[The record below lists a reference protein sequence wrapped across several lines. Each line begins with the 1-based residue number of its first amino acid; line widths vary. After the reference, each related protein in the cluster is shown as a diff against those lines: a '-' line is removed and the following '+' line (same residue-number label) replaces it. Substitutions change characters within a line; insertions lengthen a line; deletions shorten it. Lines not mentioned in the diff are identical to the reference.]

1 MKVNQFHQKKNKEIM
16 AEHKILQG
24 ILALIDIV
32 NLTPQATKLG
42 EKNTARYT
50 DYFQEKVRT
59 IAESHNFQVVKS
71 MGDAVLLFGTDVEST
86 LEIILDFF
94 DREKLEDRY
103 GFVSRFRMV
112 AHSGFFQFRMGNGQP
127 LDLVDTDGI
136 KIFRLGKHAKSWE
149 LVVTQSLY
157 QGFKSLL
164 TLKSIEASR
173 LGLNESLIGFD
184 NEEWPPPFYKLRIGK
199 EKKGVSNLLRK
210 RTIKLEQEVQ
220 SIPVFGNIYPPVPM
234 EKNFIN
240 LSMIS
245 DHEQTL
251 YTGNERL
258 ADRSWLSYKYDRNLK
273 KQLLLKE
280 INVST
285 LYKKYHSGVVLGLP
299 GAGKTT
305 ILRYLAYKE
314 FKANQKKKENKKQLL
329 LFLLCQDISLY
340 ETWYRNRHGTD
351 PGEPEPDEVLEF
363 MTWVFL
369 FGKASPND
377 LTYDQQL
384 EFQYACKEV
393 QEAFKGNRLT
403 LLVDGLDEAAGS
415 NTRERIKQLFI
426 ILYKQLSK
434 NRIYLTTRPSE
445 SIHLEQDLE
454 HYKVPVFKVLPLT
467 QEQVRAVARHIIKED
482 SGIYK
487 KFDQAIWQEE
497 VVVKMALTPI
507 IALLLTAYFQVYE
520 KFDHR
525 FPMYDLLVKFI
536 LLKVWDNIK
545 NELFPYKNLKLFF
558 HEIKKPDFPDKHR
571 ETQVFYDALA
581 SLCFHLFYDRKNGR
595 VLWSVDAETLRIYLT
610 RFIQDHMYYDEE
622 TAKVE
627 ESHWRSRFQRD
638 HILIQSGA
646 NEYVFVHS
654 TVMEYLAAVYLVQ
667 QGMNQKDKLP
677 PMVKRCINHEANLE
691 LDTVPIAVGSDL
703 LTGFHILRIL
713 RDLETTYSREK
724 LYKHAFKCLA
734 ELEWLI
740 EKTFISIRIESIKD
754 PVLKIVGENRDAVE
768 WIYIYLKETILSE
781 DRNRF
786 KRAIKGAN
794 NFLKLSRATLLEE
807 YIDYDNFKSGDQE
820 IVELRKELL
829 LKLVQK
835 SLVEEWETKHIKSRE
850 DFNNVL
856 QLDYSGYYPEDKNFS
871 YFKKII
877 GKELAG
883 FFGSPNLVHNS
894 SILDCVFSPDG
905 KNFLSS
911 DKDGTLKLWDAGSGK
926 EVRTFP
932 GHNKPAR
939 GCAFSPD
946 GTRILSAY
954 EDRILKMW
962 DVDSGKEIRSFS
974 GHKGSVN
981 HCAFSPDGKQILSAS
996 GDHTLK
1002 LWDAGSGKEIRS
1014 FSGHKGPVNN
1024 CAFSP
1029 DGTKIISASYDHTL
1043 KLWDVG
1049 SGKETRTFSGHK
1061 GSVMGCAFSPD
1072 GTQIISTSHDNT
1084 LKLWE
1089 VGSARE
1095 ISTFPGHEGPVSGCA
1110 FSPDGTRILSASH
1123 DNTLKLWEV
1132 ESGKELN
1139 NFPGHRDYVN
1149 SCAFSPDGTKIL
1161 SASEDNT
1168 LKFWDAVKGKE
1179 VFVFSRHINDVDSC
1193 AFSPDGAFLISS
1205 SRDATLKLWD
1215 AVSGKEIRTLSGHK
1229 GPVKSCAFSP
1239 DGTRILS
1246 ASEDKTL
1253 KLWEFAS
1260 GKEIRTFPG
1269 HKGSIIGCAFSP
1281 DGSHILSA
1289 SSDKTLKLW
1298 EIESGKEIRT
1308 FFGYRE
1314 KENPFGHKRDVNSC
1328 VFSLDGTL
1336 LISTSDDQKLKLWDV
1351 ESGKGILTFSGHKA
1365 PVNNCVL
1372 SPDGTC
1378 IVSASNDNT
1387 LKLWEMKSGKEMRT
1401 YSGHKNFV
1409 SCCAFSMDGTRIIS
1423 TSYDKTLKL
1432 WDYASGKLIISI
1444 QLPWTPYYV
1453 TISPQNPTQ
1462 AVTANQNGTLT
1473 LFDLSKYM

>member
-1 MKVNQFHQKKNKEIM
+1 M

-24 ILALIDIV
+24 ILSLIDIV
-32 NLTPQATKLG
+32 NFTPQAKKLG
-42 EKNTARYT
+42 VKNTLQYT

-59 IAESHNFQVVKS
+59 IAETYNFQVIKS
-71 MGDAVLLFGTDVEST
+71 MEDAVLLFGTDVEST

-94 DREKLEDRY
+94 DRDKLEDRY

-112 AHSGFFQFRMGNGQP
+112 AHSGFFQFRMENGKP
-127 LDLVDTDGI
+127 VDLVDADGI
-136 KIFRLGKHAKSWE
+136 KIFRLGKHAKAWE

-164 TLKSIEASR
+164 TRKSIEASR

-184 NEEWPPPFYKLRIGK
+184 NEEWPPPFYKLRVGR

-210 RTIKLEQEVQ
+210 RIIKLEQEVQ

-245 DHEQTL
+245 DHQQTL
-251 YTGNERL
+251 CTGIERR
-258 ADRSWLSYKYDRNLK
+258 ADRSRLSYKYDHNQK
-273 KQLLLKE
+273 KQSLLKE
-280 INVST
+280 IDVST

-305 ILRYLAYKE
+305 ILRYLAYSE
-314 FKANQKKKENKKQLL
+314 FKNNQKKKENKKQLL
-329 LFLLCQDISLY
+329 LFLLCQDIPLY
-340 ETWYRNRHGTD
+340 ETWHRNLHGTN
-351 PGEPEPDEVLEF
+351 PVEPEPEEVLVF

-369 FGKASPND
+369 FGKTNPND
-377 LTYDQQL
+377 LIHDRQL

-393 QEAFKGNRLT
+393 IEAFKENRLT
-403 LLVDGLDEAAGS
+403 LLLDGLDEAADS

-454 HYKVPVFKVLPLT
+454 HYKLPVFKMVQLDLD
-467 QEQVRAVARHIIKED
+467 QARLFAPHIIKED
-482 SGIYK
+482 SNIYK
-487 KFDQAIWQEE
+487 KFDQAIWQEQ
-497 VVVKMALTPI
+497 VVVKMAVTPI

-520 KFDHR
+520 RFDHR
-525 FPMYDLLVKFI
+525 FPMYDMLVKFI

-558 HEIKKPDFPDKHR
+558 HEIKKPDFPDKHK

-581 SLCFHLFYDRKNGR
+581 SLCFHLFYDRKNGI
-595 VLWSVDAETLRIYLT
+595 VQWSVDAETLRMYLT
-610 RFIQDHMYYDEE
+610 RFIQDHLYYDEE

-654 TVMEYLAAVYLVQ
+654 TVMEYLAAFYLVQ

-677 PMVKRCINHEANLE
+677 PIARRCLTHEAYLD
-691 LDTVPIAVGSDL
+691 LDTVPVAVGSDL

-713 RDLETTYSREK
+713 RDLEITYSREK

-740 EKTFISIRIESIKD
+740 EKTFISAQSIERIKD
-754 PVLKIVGENRDAVE
+754 PVLKMLSENRDAVE
-768 WIYIYLKETILSE
+768 WIYIYLKESILSK
-781 DRNRF
+781 DRHRL
-786 KRAIKGAN
+786 KRTIKGTN
-794 NFLKLSRATLLEE
+794 SFLKLSRATLLEE

-829 LKLVQK
+829 IKLVQK
-835 SLVEEWETKHIKSRE
+835 SEVENWEMKHIEPRK
-850 DFNNVL
+850 DLDNVL
-856 QLDYSGYYPEDKNFS
+856 QLDYTGYYPEDKNFS
-871 YFKKII
+871 YFKKLI
-877 GKELAG
+877 GKGLVG

-894 SILDCVFSPDG
+894 SVLDCVFSPDG

-911 DKDGTLKLWDAGSGK
+911 DKDGTLKLWGAESGK
-926 EVRTFP
+926 ELCTYP
-932 GHNKPAR
+932 GHKKRAR
-939 GCAFSPD
+939 SCAFSPD

-954 EDRILKMW
+954 DDHIIKMW
-962 DVDSGKEIRSFS
+962 DISSGKELLTFAGHKEAVNHCAFSPNGKQILSASGDRTLKLWDVETGKEICTFS
-974 GHKGSVN
+974 GHNHTVN
-981 HCAFSPDGKQILSAS
+981 SCAFSPDGKQIISTS
-996 GDHTLK
+996 NDSTLK
-1002 LWDAGSGKEIRS
+1002 LWDAGSGKELRT
-1014 FSGHKGPVNN
+1014 FSGHKGAVMG
-1024 CAFSP
+1024 CAFSL
-1029 DGTKIISASYDHTL
+1029 DGTKIISSSYDNTLKLWNVGSGMEIRTFSGHDGPVWDCAISPDAAKIISASYDKTL
-1043 KLWDVG
+1043 KLWNAG
-1049 SGKETRTFSGHK
+1049 NSKEIHTF
-1061 GSVMGCAFSPD
+1061 
-1072 GTQIISTSHDNT
+1072 T
-1084 LKLWE
+1084 
-1089 VGSARE
+1089 
-1095 ISTFPGHEGPVSGCA
+1095 
-1110 FSPDGTRILSASH
+1110 
-1123 DNTLKLWEV
+1123 
-1132 ESGKELN
+1132 
-1139 NFPGHRDYVN
+1139 GHRDYVN

-1168 LKFWDAVKGKE
+1168 LKFWDAVKGNDAY
-1179 VFVFSRHINDVDSC
+1179 VFSRHTYDVYCCS
-1193 AFSPDGAFLISS
+1193 FSPDGTLLISA
-1205 SRDATLKLWD
+1205 SRDTTLKLWD
-1215 AVSGKEIRTLSGHK
+1215 AESGKEIRTLSGHK
-1229 GPVKSCAFSP
+1229 GPVKSCALSP
-1239 DGTRILS
+1239 DGTRIIS

-1253 KLWEFAS
+1253 KLWEFKS
-1260 GKEIRTFPG
+1260 GKLIRTFPG
-1269 HKGSIIGCAFSP
+1269 HKGPVKSCAFSP
-1281 DGSHILSA
+1281 DGSYILSS

-1298 EIESGKEIRT
+1298 EVVSGKEIRT
-1308 FFGYRE
+1308 FFGY
-1314 KENPFGHKRDVNSC
+1314 KKGVHDFGHRSDVNSC
-1328 VFSLDGTL
+1328 MFSLDGTL

-1351 ESGKGILTFSGHKA
+1351 ESGKGILTFSGHVD

-1372 SPDGTC
+1372 SPDGMC
-1378 IVSASNDNT
+1378 ILSASNDNT
-1387 LKLWEMKSGKEMRT
+1387 LKLWEMKSGKEMHT

-1409 SCCAFSMDGTRIIS
+1409 LCCALSMDGKRIIS
-1423 TSYDKTLKL
+1423 TSYDRTLKL

-1444 QLPWTPYYV
+1444 QLPWIPYYV
-1453 TISPQNPTQ
+1453 AVSPQNPTL

-1473 LFDLSKYM
+1473 MFDFSKYM